1 MSVANFVPTIWDAA
15 FLSEREPKFNGIKGC
30 NQKYTGKIK
39 QLGDRV
45 KIKAIGDINVLDYAK
60 NTFGTG
66 LTLQTIDDQSTLLE
80 ITQAKYYNFAIDSVD
95 DAQADSDVM
104 KEAMRKAGLKQNS
117 IADKFIYGFYGEAG
131 KTITN
136 AAVTSLNVTNAIVD
150 GLTAL
155 YQNDVPEGTEIRLEV
170 SPLIYA
176 KLILAKVL
184 KDTDNSQTL
193 ANGKV
198 GSYLGCDIYLTNN
211 LTLNAAV
218 NECLMRTTD
227 AIAYAEQLTEIK
239 AGDLGQ
245 DGFGDYVKG
254 LMLYGA
260 KVIKPKELV
269 RLSLTPAVEA

>member
-1 MSVANFVPTIWDAA
+1 MNFVPTIWDAA
-15 FLSEREPKFNGIKGC
+15 FLKEREPKFNGIKGC
-30 NQKYTGKIK
+30 YRKYEGKIK
-39 QLGDRV
+39 QVGDRV
-45 KIKAIGDINVLDYAK
+45 KIKAIGDINVLDYTK
-60 NTFGTG
+60 NNFTTG

-80 ITQAKYYNFAIDSVD
+80 ITQSKYYNFAVDSVD
-95 DAQADSDVM
+95 DAQADADIM

-117 IADKFIYGFYGEAG
+117 LADKFIYGFYGDAG
-131 KTITN
+131 NTVTN

-150 GLTAL
+150 GLTKL

-170 SPLIYA
+170 TPAIYA

-184 KDTDNSQTL
+184 KDTSNSQTL

-198 GSYLGCDIYLTNN
+198 GTYLGCDIYLSNN
-211 LTLNAAV
+211 LTINTLV
-218 NECLMRTTD
+218 NECLMRTID

-269 RLSLTPAVEA
+269 RLSLTPAAEA

>member
-1 MSVANFVPTIWDAA
+1 MSVANFVPTLWDAT
-15 FLSEREPKFNGIKGC
+15 FLAEREPKFNGIKGC
-30 NQKYTGKIK
+30 YRKYEGKIK

-45 KIKAIGDINVLDYAK
+45 KIKAIGDINVLDYTK
-60 NTFGTG
+60 NNFATG

-80 ITQAKYYNFAIDSVD
+80 ITQSKYYNFGVDSVD
-95 DAQADSDVM
+95 DAQADADIM

-117 IADKFIYGFYGEAG
+117 LADKFIYGYYGEAG
-131 KTITN
+131 NIVTN

-150 GLTAL
+150 GLTKL

-184 KDTDNSQTL
+184 KDTSNSQTL

-198 GSYLGCDIYLTNN
+198 GSYLGCDIYLSNN
-211 LTLNAAV
+211 LTINTLV

-269 RLSLTPAVEA
+269 RLALTPAAEA

>member
-1 MSVANFVPTIWDAA
+1 MSVNNFIPTLWDAT
-15 FLSEREPKFNGIKGC
+15 FLAERTPKFNGIKGC
-30 NQKYTGKIK
+30 QRKYEGRIK

-45 KIKAIGDINVLDYAK
+45 KIKSIGDINVLDYTK
-60 NTFGTG
+60 NNFATG
-66 LTLQTIDDQSTLLE
+66 LTLQTLDDQSTLLE
-80 ITQAKYYNFAIDSVD
+80 ITQSKYYNFAVDSVD
-95 DAQADSDVM
+95 DAQADADVM

-117 IADKFIYGFYGEAG
+117 LADKFIYGFYTDAG
-131 KTITN
+131 TTITN
-136 AAVTSLNVTNAIVD
+136 AAVTSLNVTNEIVK

-170 SPLIYA
+170 SPAIYA
-176 KLILAKVL
+176 KLILAKIL

-198 GSYLGCDIYLTNN
+198 GSYLGCDIYLSNN
-211 LTLNAAV
+211 LALNGNV
-218 NECLMRTTD
+218 NECIMRTTE

-245 DGFGDYVKG
+245 DGFGDYVKA

-260 KVIKPKELV
+260 KVIQPRELV
-269 RLSLTPAVEA
+269 RLSLTPANEA